1 MKKQQQNQIISIDE
15 FDETVSLYQ
24 LLPAGEGRALAHLKT
39 IVNSILLNPEQEQ
52 RKPLSLLLVGKQG
65 TRTHG
70 RAFIRALGI
79 EDVREAPAQ
88 LLQSP
93 PNAAH
98 DFFND
103 FVSFQSFLISGID
116 VLYTPVQKIFHEI
129 ITKGKYFGYNYQKRA
144 REVVYV
150 YNPVIMTAR
159 DISKIPDYFQESIEH
174 IVMLEEYSERLELV
188 VLQRLKYAQID
199 YEDEKVLNLLV
210 VYGHNDLQNIIRLL
224 KNSITSMLAGNRSV
238 LTVGDINKARMLSIP
253 RVGAPPMEDGDGI
266 PF

>member
-159 DISKIPDYFQESIEH
+159 DISKIPDYFQESIDH
-174 IVMLEEYSERLELV
+174 IVMLEEYSEQSLWLA

-199 YEDEKVLNLLV
+199 YEDEKFLNLLV
-210 VYGHNDLQNIIRLL
+210 AYGHNDLQNIIRLL
-224 KNSITSMLAGNRSV
+224 KNSITLMLAGNRSV
-238 LTVGDINKARMLSIP
+238 LTVDDVEKAKMFSIL
-253 RVGAPPMEDGDGI
+253 RVGAPPPQI